1 MATAILNTL
10 GGVISSKHGEL
21 KFVSLV
27 DRYNVFSVQYEN
39 FSAMNDKTMNSM
51 EDAECIA

>member
-1 MATAILNTL
+1 MGSAILNTL
-10 GGVISSKHGEL
+10 GAISSKL

-39 FSAMNDKTMNSM
+39 FSAMNDKKMNSM